1 MGRAL
6 NKSYSAI
13 STGVIPMS
21 VFDYSEK
28 LSGRLKELGFLY
40 CSTSL
45 TKLDIGFSRIQDLD
59 SRKFIP
65 SSAFIAGD
73 EKHRDLH
80 KWALNRYVPNY
91 KKIIKPETL
100 VRYQRA
106 VSQVRF
112 LEDGDSVYSDFLVCW
127 TPCGSET
134 RDDVIRNNSWKYG
147 IPVAAIAI
155 ASHSGVKVF
164 NLKNPDA
171 LHRLYAFIQENYDL
185 S

>member
-1 MGRAL
+1 MGRTL
-6 NKSYSAI
+6 NRSYSAI
-13 STGVIPMS
+13 STEIVPEN
-21 VFDYSEK
+21 VLAYSTK
-28 LSGRLKELGFLY
+28 LSARLKELGFLY
-40 CSTSL
+40 RSTGL
-45 TKLDIGFSRIQDLD
+45 TKLDIGFNQIQDSD
-59 SRKFIP
+59 SHEFI
-65 SSAFIAGD
+65 SVSCFTSGSQ
-73 EKHRDLH
+73 KHRDLH

-112 LEDGDSVYSDFLVCW
+112 LKNEESVYSDFLICW

-147 IPVAAIAI
+147 IPVAAIAV

-171 LHRLYAFIQENYDL
+171 LHRLYAFIQANYDL

>member
-1 MGRAL
+1 MGRIL

-13 STGVIPMS
+13 STKVVPED
-21 VFDYSEK
+21 VLLYSEK
-28 LSGRLKELGFLY
+28 LSTRLKELGFLY
-40 CSTSL
+40 RFTGL
-45 TKLDIGFSRIQDLD
+45 TKLDDAFNQIQD
-59 SRKFIP
+59 
-65 SSAFIAGD
+65 SSSGQFIAKEYFTNGSQ
-73 EKHRDLH
+73 KHRDLH

-91 KKIIKPETL
+91 KRIISPSTL
-100 VRYQRA
+100 VKYQGA

-112 LEDGDSVYSDFLVCW
+112 LKDQESVYSDFLICW

-134 RDDVIRNNSWKYG
+134 CEDVIKNNSWKYG
-147 IPVAAIAI
+147 TPVATIAI

-171 LHRLYAFIQENYDL
+171 LHRLYAFIQANYDL